1 MLENVQGDLLLCA
14 DSRFD
19 ESKNKVI
26 LKVTINCIF
35 SRSLSDQCIII
46 ESCYQIIPT
55 TMLF

>member
-26 LKVTINCIF
+26 LKVTK
-35 SRSLSDQCIII
+35 SRSLSEQCIII